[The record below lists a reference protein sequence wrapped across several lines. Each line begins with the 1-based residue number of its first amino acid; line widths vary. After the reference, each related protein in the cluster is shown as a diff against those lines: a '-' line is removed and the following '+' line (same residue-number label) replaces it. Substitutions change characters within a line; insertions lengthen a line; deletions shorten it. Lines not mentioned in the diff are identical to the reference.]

1 MQKHQNTGLKNK
13 KGLTN
18 SCQSFFY
25 RYLFRLYYYLFS
37 AIICSKSPSI
47 LIL

>member
-25 RYLFRLYYYLFS
+25 RYLFRLYYLFS